1 MNKPRQSG
9 PYQGYQRPQQGT
21 SDAELTAI
29 GKGTACGEYMRRF
42 WQPVALSS
50 EVGELPGLVRILG
63 EDLVLFRDGSG
74 KLGLL
79 HKHCAHRGAS
89 LEFGII
95 ADNGLI
101 CAYHGWHYG
110 RDGCLIKAGSE
121 PLNSPVC
128 SRVSQGAYPV
138 REVDGIVFAYLG
150 PVEHQPEFPRFD
162 THCLPNTRAIPFV
175 VTTPCN
181 WLQVYENTQD
191 PIHVIHLHARS
202 SGVQFGVASGVDQ
215 IIDYRDTPLGMINV
229 QTRRI
234 DNHLW
239 TRTTESILPNANQTG
254 AIWEEAENAKL
265 FQRVSMLRWMVPV
278 DDTCTR
284 TLGWRYFR
292 DDLDPRG
299 QGDANSIGLENI
311 DFYGQTESDRSYEQR
326 QRQPGD
332 YEVQVSQRSIAVHEL
347 ENLASSDA
355 GVVHLRRLIRKNLRR
370 LNEPAEPLHYPVTDS
385 GEIST
390 FTQDTVWRLHEDNL
404 GDSDAED
411 EDELLRRFGRAVS
424 DNILSSAGLSH
435 QDRIDSMGAMCKAF
449 FDS

>member
-1 MNKPRQSG
+1 MNKPKHSA
-9 PYQGYQRPQQGT
+9 PYQGYQRPQQGA
-21 SDAELTAI
+21 SDAELTAT
-29 GKGTACGEYMRRF
+29 GKDTACGEYLRRF
-42 WQPVALSS
+42 WQPLALSS
-50 EVGELPGLVRILG
+50 EVGELPGLVRLLG

-74 KLGLL
+74 ELGLL
-79 HKHCAHRGAS
+79 HRHCAHRGAS

-95 ADNGLI
+95 AEHGLI

-121 PLNSPVC
+121 PANSPVC
-128 SRVSQGAYPV
+128 SRVAQGAYPV
-138 REVDGIVFAYLG
+138 HEVDGLVFAYLG
-150 PVEHQPEFPRFD
+150 PTEHQPEFPRFD
-162 THCLPNTRAIPFV
+162 THSLPDTQAIPFV

-215 IIDYRDTPLGMINV
+215 VIDYRDTPLGMINV
-229 QTRRI
+229 QTRQI
-234 DNHLW
+234 DDHLW

-254 AIWEEAENAKL
+254 AIWEEAEAAKL

-284 TLGWRYFR
+284 TIGWRYFR
-292 DDLDPRG
+292 DDLDPRN
-299 QGDANSIGLENI
+299 QGDAENIGLEKI

-332 YEVQVSQRSIAVHEL
+332 YEVQVSQRPIAVHEL

-355 GVVHLRRLIRKNLRR
+355 GVVHLRGLIRKGLRR
-370 LNEPAEPLHYPVTDS
+370 LNDPADALQYPVTDS

-390 FTQDTVWRLHEDNL
+390 FTQDTVWPVSATEP
-404 GDSDAED
+404 GSG
-411 EDELLRRFGRAVS
+411 EDELLRKFGKAVS
-424 DNILSSAGLSH
+424 DNILTSAGLSH
-435 QDRIDSMGAMCKAF
+435 KDRIDSMASMCEKF
-449 FDS
+449 FKS